1 MKTYGIKSSQENK
14 DSLYCKMQTFGDIMM
29 SSTYMTLLLLYRAF
43 KDISSGQKDKLNQQR
58 QLIKA
63 MHSQTC

>member
-14 DSLYCKMQTFGDIMM
+14 DSPYCKTQTFSDIMM
-29 SSTYMTLLLLYRAF
+29 PSTYMTLLLLYRAF